1 MKIPRLVIAV
11 FVLLV
16 LAGIFYWSEYRKPN
30 SATAKVS
37 AEAPPAILK
46 LDLTAITQVAIKKKD
61 APPVLLAKSASGDWQ
76 ISGPNPLRADPNAVS
91 RMLSAVSSLN
101 STRVI
106 ADKAADLK
114 PYGLDPPAAEV
125 DITEKDNGTQ
135 KLFLGDEAPVGG
147 TAYAMLAGD
156 PRIFTIESF
165 SKGSI
170 DQSLDGLRNRKLFD
184 FGFNDPNQVALHIN
198 GKDYLLIRNGQDWSS
213 AGKKMDAES
222 VRLFISK
229 LSGLA
234 ASQFADSGFARP
246 TIDATITWDDG
257 KRVEKVL
264 ISKSGDGY
272 VAKRQN
278 ESELYRLTPAS
289 VDDLQKAA
297 EAIKPT
303 ATGK

>member
-1 MKIPRLVIAV
+1 MKIHRLVIAL

-30 SATAKVS
+30 RATAKVS

-46 LDLTAITQVAIKKKD
+46 LDRAAITRLEIKKKH
-61 APPVLLAKSASGDWQ
+61 AVPILLSRSASGDWQ
-76 ISGPNPLRADPNAVS
+76 ISGPKPLRADPNAVS
-91 RMLSAVSSLN
+91 RMLSTVSSLN

-106 ADKAADLK
+106 EERATDLK

-125 DITEKDNGTQ
+125 DITEKNDQTQ
-135 KLFLGDEAPVGG
+135 KLLLGDDAPVGG
-147 TAYAMLAGD
+147 TAYAMLASD

-184 FGFNDPNQVALHIN
+184 FGFNDPNQVGLHSGAKN
-198 GKDYLLIRNGQDWSS
+198 YLLTRNGQDWSS
-213 AGKKMDAES
+213 AGRKMDAES

-234 ASQFADSGFARP
+234 ASQFADSGFTRP
-246 TIDATITWDDG
+246 TIDATVTWDDG

-264 ISKSGDGY
+264 ISKSGNGY
-272 VAKRQN
+272 LAKREN
-278 ESELYRLTPAS
+278 ESELYRLTPGS

-297 EAIKPT
+297 EAVKPAT
-303 ATGK
+303 ADK